1 MGVLMEYIGSIL
13 YDDALLKE
21 KQEIIIF
28 GAGMYGKKILHYL
41 ERNGVKENV
50 AAFCDSSEK
59 MQGTSVENVPV
70 YDVEEAWKR
79 YPEAIFLVSGGYMDE
94 MYRILRSKGI
104 GGVHMLFF

>member
-1 MGVLMEYIGSIL
+1 MEYIGSIL

-41 ERNGVKENV
+41 ERNGVKGNV

-70 YDVEEAWKR
+70 YDVEDLDRGLET
-79 YPEAIFLVSGGYMDE
+79 VSGGNLSGQRGLY
-94 MYRILRSKGI
+94 G
-104 GGVHMLFF
+104 